1 MCLVLLPVYNLHTWV
16 KRMAEIF
23 VFGSNL
29 AGRHGAG
36 AAKDAKEKHG
46 AIYGQGWGIQGDSY
60 AIPTKD
66 GRGRRDLTD
75 PKETL
80 SLEKIEWYVEQFL
93 VYAEQHSEHSF
104 VVTRIG
110 CGLTGYKDKQIAP
123 LFAGVPDNC
132 ILPEG
137 WREMC
142 NTDATNAT
150 NSVDTCSQ
158 TVAVTN
164 VPESCP
170 KTFKLVIAGGRYFK
184 DYALVVRTADVLLA
198 NKIAEG
204 MEIHIVCGEAKGA
217 DALGKQYAE
226 ERGFIVDSFPADW
239 DKQGK
244 SAGYRRNEKMAKHCD
259 AVLAFWDGESK
270 GTKHMID
277 LARSNLKP
285 HRVVKYV

>member
-1 MCLVLLPVYNLHTWV
+1 M
-16 KRMAEIF
+16 KASRMSQPPFTLENPMAREIF

-36 AAKDAKEKHG
+36 AALTAKNLHG
-46 AIYGQGWGIQGDSY
+46 AVYGKGFGLFGNSY

-80 SLEKIEWYVEQFL
+80 PLEKIAYYVGEFL
-93 VYAEQHSEHSF
+93 TFAKNHPKHTFYI
-104 VVTRIG
+104 TRIG
-110 CGLTGYKDKQIAP
+110 CGRAGYKDEQIAP
-123 LFAGVPDNC
+123 LFAGAPTNC

-150 NSVDTCSQ
+150 NSVDTYSQ
-158 TVAVTN
+158 TAAATN

-170 KTFKLVIAGGRYFK
+170 KSFKLVIAGGRYFK
-184 DYALVVRTADVLLA
+184 DYDLVVRTADHLLA
-198 NKIAEG
+198 NKITEG

-226 ERGFIVDSFPADW
+226 ERGFILDSFPADW

-285 HRVVKYV
+285 HRVVKY